1 MKILIADDNEDICDI
16 LASFAEGAG
25 FEVATAADG
34 REALDL
40 ALQGDV
46 SLLLLDVMMPKLDG
60 FEVCR
65 EIRRVSDL
73 PIIMITARGEDYDR
87 IMGLEL
93 GADDYVVKPFSPA
106 EVMARVKA
114 VLRRLPQNMGDE
126 DKISLGNLTL
136 LKAKGTAS
144 VAGKALPLTRK
155 EYDLLYLFLAN
166 KGRVFSR
173 EELLDRLWGYDYT
186 GDTRTVDT
194 HMRRLRAKLEK
205 AGVQG
210 LALATVWGRG
220 YRLEET
226 CRNRRNSPASSGGIL
241 P

>member
-1 MKILIADDNEDICDI
+1 MKILIADDNEDIRDI

-25 FEVATAADG
+25 FEVAAAADG

-46 SLLLLDVMMPKLDG
+46 SLLLLDVMMPELDG

-65 EIRRVSDL
+65 QVRQVSDL

-126 DKISLGNLTL
+126 DKLSLGNLTL
-136 LKAKGTAS
+136 LKAKGTAL
-144 VAGKALPLTRK
+144 VAGKALSLTRK
-155 EYDLLYLFLAN
+155 EYDLLLLFLAH

-173 EELLDRLWGYDYT
+173 DELLDRLWGYDYT

-205 AGVQG
+205 GGAQG

-226 CRNRRNSPASSGGIL
+226 TC
-241 P
+241 

>member
-1 MKILIADDNEDICDI
+1 MKLLIADDNEAIRDI
-16 LASFAEGAG
+16 LMSFAEGMG
-25 FEVATAADG
+25 YETVTAKDG
-34 REALDL
+34 REALAL
-40 ALQGDV
+40 ALRGDI
-46 SLLLLDVMMPKLDG
+46 SLLLLDVMMPELDG

-65 EIRRVSDL
+65 QVRQVSDL

-114 VLRRLPQNMGDE
+114 VLRRLPQNEVDIG
-126 DKISLGNLTL
+126 KISLGNLTL
-136 LKAKGTAS
+136 LKEKGTAL
-144 VAGKALPLTRK
+144 VAGTALSLTRK
-155 EYDLLYLFLAN
+155 EYDLLYLFLSN
-166 KGRVFSR
+166 QGRIFSR
-173 EELLDRLWGYDYT
+173 DELLDRLWGYDYT

-210 LALATVWGRG
+210 ASLATVWGRG
-220 YRLEET
+220 YRLEE
-226 CRNRRNSPASSGGIL
+226 SHAD
-241 P
+241 

>member
-1 MKILIADDNEDICDI
+1 MKILIADDNADIRDI
-16 LASFAEGAG
+16 LSTFAEGAG
-25 FEVATAADG
+25 FEVATASTG

-46 SLLLLDVMMPKLDG
+46 SLLLLDVMMPELDG
-60 FEVCR
+60 FAVCR
-65 EIRRVSDL
+65 EIRKVSDL

-114 VLRRLPQNMGDE
+114 VLRRLPHEGTAE
-126 DKISLGNLTL
+126 EKIALGNLVL
-136 LKAKGTAS
+136 RKEKGE
-144 VAGKALPLTRK
+144 ALVSGTSLALTRK
-155 EYDLLYLFLAN
+155 EYDLLYLFLSN

-173 EELLDRLWGYDYT
+173 DELLDRLWGYDYT

-194 HMRRLRAKLEK
+194 HIRRLRAKLEN
-205 AGVQG
+205 AGTEGV
-210 LALATVWGRG
+210 ALSTVWGRG
-220 YRLEET
+220 YRLEEAP
-226 CRNRRNSPASSGGIL
+226 C
-241 P
+241 

>member
-1 MKILIADDNEDICDI
+1 VKLLIADDNADIRDI
-16 LASFAEGAG
+16 LSTFAEGAG
-25 FEVATAADG
+25 FETATASNG
-34 REALDL
+34 REALAL
-40 ALQGDV
+40 ALRGDI
-46 SLLLLDVMMPKLDG
+46 SLLLLDVMMPELDG

-65 EIRRVSDL
+65 EIRKVSDL

-114 VLRRLPQNMGDE
+114 VLRRLPHDE
-126 DKISLGNLTL
+126 DEGEKIALGNLTL
-136 LKAKGTAS
+136 LKDKGEAL
-144 VAGKALPLTRK
+144 AGGSALALTHK
-155 EYDLLYLFLAN
+155 EYDLLFLFLSN

-173 EELLDRLWGYDYT
+173 DELLDRLWGYDYT

-194 HMRRLRAKLEK
+194 HIRRLRVKLEK
-205 AGVQG
+205 AGAKG

-220 YRLEET
+220 YRLEEAP
-226 CRNRRNSPASSGGIL
+226 C
-241 P
+241 

>member
-1 MKILIADDNEDICDI
+1 MKVKLLIADDNEAIRDI
-16 LASFAEGAG
+16 LMSFAEGMG
-25 FEVATAADG
+25 YETVTAKNG
-34 REALDL
+34 REALAL
-40 ALQGDV
+40 ALRGDI
-46 SLLLLDVMMPKLDG
+46 SLLLLDVMMPELDG

-65 EIRRVSDL
+65 QVRQVSDL
-73 PIIMITARGEDYDR
+73 PIIMLTARGEDYDR

-114 VLRRLPQNMGDE
+114 VLRRLPQDE
-126 DKISLGNLTL
+126 VAEGRFSLGNLTL
-136 LKAKGTAS
+136 LKEKGEAL
-144 VAGKALPLTRK
+144 VAGKALSLTRK

-166 KGRVFSR
+166 RGRIFSR
-173 EELLDRLWGYDYT
+173 DELLDRIWGYDYT

-210 LALATVWGRG
+210 ASLATVWGRG
-220 YRLEET
+220 YRLEE
-226 CRNRRNSPASSGGIL
+226 SHAD
-241 P
+241 

>member
-1 MKILIADDNEDICDI
+1 MKILIADDNEDIRDI
-16 LASFAEGAG
+16 LASFAEGAS

-46 SLLLLDVMMPKLDG
+46 SLLLLDVMMPELDG
-60 FEVCR
+60 FEVCK

-114 VLRRLPQNMGDE
+114 VLRRLPQNEVDIG
-126 DKISLGNLTL
+126 KISLGNLTL
-136 LKAKGTAS
+136 LKEKGTAL
-144 VAGKALPLTRK
+144 VAGTALSLTRK
-155 EYDLLYLFLAN
+155 EYDLLYLFLSN
-166 KGRVFSR
+166 QGRIFSR
-173 EELLDRLWGYDYT
+173 DELLDRLWGYDYT

-210 LALATVWGRG
+210 ASLATVWGRG
-220 YRLEET
+220 YRLEE
-226 CRNRRNSPASSGGIL
+226 SHAD
-241 P
+241 

>member
-46 SLLLLDVMMPKLDG
+46 SLLLLDVMMPELDG
-60 FEVCR
+60 FEVCK

-126 DKISLGNLTL
+126 DKLSLGNLTL
-136 LKAKGTAS
+136 LKAKGTAL
-144 VAGKALPLTRK
+144 VAGKALSLTRK
-155 EYDLLYLFLAN
+155 EYDLLLLFLAH

-173 EELLDRLWGYDYT
+173 DELLDRLWGYDYT

-205 AGVQG
+205 GGAQG

-226 CRNRRNSPASSGGIL
+226 TC
-241 P
+241 

>member
-1 MKILIADDNEDICDI
+1 MKLLIADDNEAIRDI
-16 LASFAEGAG
+16 LVSFAEGMG
-25 FEVATAADG
+25 YETVTAKNG
-34 REALDL
+34 REALAL
-40 ALQGDV
+40 ALRGDI
-46 SLLLLDVMMPKLDG
+46 SLLLLDVMMPELDG

-65 EIRRVSDL
+65 QVRQVSDL

-114 VLRRLPQNMGDE
+114 VLRRLPQDE
-126 DKISLGNLTL
+126 VAEGRFSLGNLTL
-136 LKAKGTAS
+136 LKEKGEAL
-144 VAGKALPLTRK
+144 VAGKALSLTRK

-166 KGRVFSR
+166 RGRIFSR
-173 EELLDRLWGYDYT
+173 DELLNRIWGYDYT

-210 LALATVWGRG
+210 ASLATVWGRG
-220 YRLEET
+220 YRLEE
-226 CRNRRNSPASSGGIL
+226 SHAD
-241 P
+241 